1 MSMRRD
7 AMLTQRQV
15 RLVMLL
21 VGADGWATAS
31 ELSKRLSVSARL
43 VKQEIAAV
51 REQLGA
57 SADVES
63 STRLG
68 YRIVRLDDCMRLKL
82 AEDFN
87 VHAGHHSIRRRYAQV
102 FLLLALGEEPQTLA
116 QMAARLYVSRSTV
129 AAQLDVVRY
138 RIARLPHLV
147 FEVSAKDGA
156 SIVASEEERRYEAS
170 KWISRDCLDAVFD
183 TPVEQERFW
192 RTCASVLGLVEHELE
207 APIVEGRFSGDDAK
221 RVATWCALSL
231 IRTERGLT
239 VRYVV
244 ADEGEGRDSAQRL
257 AVRMERAQL
266 GQLDDAEIAALAR
279 LLDECV
285 VPVVPSPRASAL
297 AAQLL
302 CEAALMVGESSI
314 FFDPSTCERVAC
326 HMDGAMRRATAGHGL
341 LNYHASETVARYP
354 LASYLVTRFLDR
366 TMQGRVSKAEAALLA
381 LVLAETLE
389 RARSVDAAVLYTD
402 ENAAV
407 VGRIRGLLAER
418 WRGKLHIAE
427 VRPAAWPTPAGEG
440 VVELA
445 TDPSSVLMHP
455 SALVVPA
462 LPSEEDLLQLDRRLA
477 QRTHERHETLR
488 SRLVVHDPAAEGLVR
503 EACATARPDST
514 ILTAYRCVCA
524 VEWSGVS
531 EAHVNICDLEVPI
544 VYRDKHYRRAVH
556 VRWGEGGISAR
567 AVFEVLSD
575 VLVKELKDSR

>member
-1 MSMRRD
+1 MCRD

-21 VGADGWATAS
+21 VGADGWTTAS
-31 ELSKRLSVSARL
+31 ELSKRLSVSTRL
-43 VKQEIAAV
+43 VKQEIAAI
-51 REQLGA
+51 REQLGT

-87 VHAGHHSIRRRYAQV
+87 VHAGHHSIKRRYAQV
-102 FLLLALGEEPQTLA
+102 FLLLTLGEEPQTLA
-116 QMAARLYVSRSTV
+116 QMASRLYVSRSTV

-156 SIVASEEERRYEAS
+156 LIVASEEERRYEAS
-170 KWISRDCLDAVFD
+170 KWISRDCLDAVFAASH
-183 TPVEQERFW
+183 EQERFW
-192 RTCASVLGLVEHELE
+192 CMRGSILRLVESELE

-231 IRTERGLT
+231 VRTERDLR
-239 VRYVV
+239 VRYIA
-244 ADEGEGRDSAQRL
+244 ADAGEGRSGAQRL
-257 AVRMERAQL
+257 AGRMERAQL
-266 GQLDDAEIAALAR
+266 GRLDDAEIAALAR
-279 LLDECV
+279 LLDGCII
-285 VPVVPSPRASAL
+285 PVDPSPHASAL

-302 CEAALMVGESSI
+302 CEAALTVGESPI
-314 FFDPSTCERVAC
+314 FLDPSTREHMAR
-326 HMDGAMRRATAGHGL
+326 HMDGVMRRASAGHSL

-354 LASYLVTRFLDR
+354 LASYLVARFLDR
-366 TMQGRVSKAEAALLA
+366 AIQGRVSKAEAAMLA
-381 LVLAETLE
+381 LILAESLE
-389 RARSVDAAVLYTD
+389 RTRPAGAAVLYTD

-407 VGRIRGLLAER
+407 VGRIRGLLARR
-418 WRGKLHIAE
+418 WRGKLCIDE
-427 VRPAAWPTPAGEG
+427 VRPTAWSTPPGEG

-477 QRTHERHETLR
+477 RRTCERHETLR
-488 SRLVVHDPAAEGLVR
+488 NRLVVRDPAADELVR
-503 EACATARPDST
+503 AACEAMRPDST

-524 VEWSGVS
+524 VERSDASQTYIG
-531 EAHVNICDLEVPI
+531 ICDLEIPI
-544 VYRDKHYRRAVH
+544 VYRGKHYRRAVY
-556 VRWGEGGISAR
+556 VRWGEKGISAR